1 MLILYYCILLYI
13 YYTFIDA
20 LKFRWWTSTAL
31 VLFEKS
37 HQKHHGGPKL
47 GTFEHRVTWW
57 RYYWQ
62 HMCPCI
68 KKSSKKKRAEA
79 DPVDGSSRPSLSSS
93 SARPWHDPPTP
104 SPHMMCLFSPT
115 TSTCHLSL
123 SEHQTSYITP
133 ILESRWFN
141 SPSISP
147 PQSVALVH
155 VQTLHRHPW
164 RWWIPMAVPMTRV
177 HLSGTKRRSCS
188 GIRSWHGLESRRSWC
203 CVEMSTQYMGEKNGW
218 TQALESL
225 NLSWFSRL
233 PF

>member
-1 MLILYYCILLYI
+1 MLWSSVDELQPRLSFLKNLTRNTMGAPNSERLNTVWHGDVTTGSTCVHASKNHPKKKGLKQTQLTAAQDQVFLLHPHARGTTLRHLHHTWCVCFPPQLLPVI
-13 YYTFIDA
+13 SVSRNI
-20 LKFRWWTSTAL
+20 
-31 VLFEKS
+31 
-37 HQKHHGGPKL
+37 KHHIL
-47 GTFEHRVTWW
+47 HQSWRV
-57 RYYWQ
+57 
-62 HMCPCI
+62 
-68 KKSSKKKRAEA
+68 
-79 DPVDGSSRPSLSSS
+79 D
-93 SARPWHDPPTP
+93 
-104 SPHMMCLFSPT
+104 
-115 TSTCHLSL
+115 
-123 SEHQTSYITP
+123 
-133 ILESRWFN
+133 ESRWFN